1 MTIASKLQNTLAE
14 KKIAYHTIAHPRT
27 FCSSDTALAAH
38 VPDDHVAKGVLLK
51 DRDGYLLAVIPASE
65 WLDIHRVQAELD
77 RDLHLAEEAEV
88 ERLFDDCEPGA
99 VPPIGRAYGVDYVP
113 LGLYAVFVPVVV
125 TSYLL
130 PSIQGW
136 GVAQGVYVPLL
147 MSVGVPAE
155 TALAISV
162 TVALSDVV
170 TGLLGGVV
178 FVLPTRRLLRGR
190 PPSEKA

>member
-1 MTIASKLQNTLAE
+1 MTIASKLQNALAE

-51 DRDGYLLAVIPASE
+51 DRGGYLLAVIPASE

-99 VPPIGRAYGVDYVP
+99 VPPIGRAYGVETVLDEALTS
-113 LGLYAVFVPVVV
+113 LGRVFFEAGDHEQLIEV
-125 TSYLL
+125 SDD
-130 PSIQGW
+130 QFHE
-136 GVAQGVYVPLL
+136 L
-147 MSVGVPAE
+147 MKGIRHGHFSQVH
-155 TALAISV
+155 
-162 TVALSDVV
+162 
-170 TGLLGGVV
+170 
-178 FVLPTRRLLRGR
+178 
-190 PPSEKA
+190 